1 MNISFDRPVVTAES
15 CGALPVPCLKTILPA
30 VALGSLADFHAKKR
44 VLRHYEGGWVW
55 DIFAKKDHDND

>member
-30 VALGSLADFHAKKR
+30 VALGSLADFHAKKKS
-44 VLRHYEGGWVW
+44 VEAL
-55 DIFAKKDHDND
+55 